1 MDNFKVL
8 FYKVKTTE
16 ENGKT
21 KKEKSTEAPYTLEHG
36 TEKEEN
42 IDNNG
47 KQNKVTYL
55 LKDVSFHKEVYRPGE
70 VEFVVQITLTSA
82 SKDFSLK
89 NLDDKKGIKNRPIVD
104 LYLGDSTIALTYWVF
119 QTTFRKGHSSENQ
132 TVNNVTEY
140 NTIYYA
146 TFKAYSIDKF
156 LTIDKFNSAFTGR
169 KLLGDVYYL
178 NNLDNKKNDNDQND
192 NKQNDNDQSKAGI
205 VHAVLDNVKTTAFDR
220 YKDCID
226 GTKKNGIVDKL
237 NYLKKEQ
244 LEAVLPYN
252 VQYNESFYHFLV
264 RICNRNGEFLYCKN
278 NQLFVGLDIA
288 SESKELSG
296 YSGVEYDET
305 YLNLM
310 DEADWMDR
318 NPLVDEY
325 TIPTGAAVMTD
336 TVYPP
341 DYLATIKKK
350 DYSAWEDYVA
360 WPSTVF
366 TALKSAAECQAVADI
381 IATAA
386 IEIGMPNAY
395 AAVRKYLI
403 DKGYENE
410 YFPDDIDDYQPFT
423 NANINVDTEFYKNIL
438 EGEKRSEQ
446 GRVVVTYD
454 VCQIFDLGDKVKL
467 DGSEYIVYRV
477 KGSYKPDG
485 ENGLIQT
492 YELLLV
498 PVQKKTSPSN
508 SDGNGGTSSNS
519 GGNGEASSNSEG
531 NGGTSSNSGGNGE
544 ASSNSEGNG
553 GTSSNSGGNGEAS
566 SNSEGNGGTSSN
578 SGGNGEASSN
588 SNGNGETSSNSG
600 GNGEA
605 SSNSEGNG
613 GTSSNS
619 GGNGETSST
628 SGQEEVYPLPLTDL
642 RVRKS
647 SPQRAIVV
655 SNYDPEKLGRVRVRY
670 FWQKKDDDATPW
682 IRVSAPGAS
691 KGAGLM
697 FYHQK
702 DDEVLIDYDEGNIEH
717 PFVAGAL
724 YNRKNELPGSSE
736 PHLHG
741 ESHSLSSANGHHLSF
756 TDTKSA
762 KFGAELVPIW
772 STLSKFGFGA
782 DFSLEKTE
790 GMGGGFEIA
799 DKHGFYSI
807 TGSTHGRNISINSP
821 LGDIVLDA
829 FTGISIKA
837 PLGNIELVGKNVRI
851 EARNNLELISGSNI
865 KNPYFFEGGWSN
877 TTATWKNIGKV
888 QVKALASSIGNG
900 MLDFLGVDLALYRT
914 LLEVFLRPIGGTM
927 LIKSNRFMRL
937 EAGEGKASIFRT
949 RKQSKASTAGHFFT
963 KTPIESVSLHELVTK
978 VKNAC
983 KEYNELYDM
992 VKDGSDLIV
1001 TVKAYHNEKGSSAN
1015 YTKTA
1020 EEIDFVEDMFDS
1032 KIEENDVDLFTQGKT
1047 LSSKAINELKALL
1060 QRINAL
1066 KVKMKSFAKYEDL
1079 KEWNTYKT
1087 DGLSDKVRNAITD
1100 YLKKTNPNTPFVY
1113 PPRAIPEKINV
1124 VAYRK
1129 ILVDNVMDLMKKLKC
1144 FENVEIDKSKFTEL
1158 YTTQQIEGWELFDE
1172 MVLKEAITNKEES
1185 EGKKKVLQWL
1195 KEFSKFDGFVDD
1207 NAWGADDKGDII
1219 FSSKKDASYR
1229 IKDDGG
1235 IDKINNDIK
1244 EELIAKLIDAKTFN

>member
-1 MDNFKVL
+1 MSKFKVR
-8 FYKVKTTE
+8 FYKAETTDGD
-16 ENGKT
+16 GKII
-21 KKEKSTEAPYTLEHG
+21 KKEKSSVSSYILEHG
-36 TEKEEN
+36 NKIVEEKDEE
-42 IDNNG
+42 G
-47 KQNKVTYL
+47 KYIYEDERKVTYL
-55 LKDVSFHKEVYRPGE
+55 LKDVSFHKEVYRQGE
-70 VEFVVQITLTSA
+70 VKFVVQITLTST
-82 SKDFSLK
+82 K
-89 NLDDKKGIKNRPIVD
+89 NKIVWEKFEDKKGIKSCPIID
-104 LYLGDSTIALTYWVF
+104 LSLDGSTIALTYWVF
-119 QTTFRKGHSSENQ
+119 QTTFRKRYSTEKQ
-132 TVNNVTEY
+132 TVENDKTITTY

-146 TFKAYSIDKF
+146 TFKAYSLDKF
-156 LTIDKFNSAFTGR
+156 LTVDRFNRAFTGR
-169 KLLGDVYYL
+169 KLLGNVYCL
-178 NNLDNKKNDNDQND
+178 NNLNNKK
-192 NKQNDNDQSKAGI
+192 NDNDQSKAGI

-220 YKDCID
+220 YKDYIYKND
-226 GTKKNGIVDKL
+226 NTTNGIVGNL
-237 NYLKKEQ
+237 NYLIKIITEKDDDGNEVVKER

-252 VQYNESFYHFLV
+252 VQYNESFYDFLV
-264 RICNRNGEFLYCKN
+264 RICNRNGEFLYCKDN
-278 NQLFVGLDIA
+278 KLYVGLDIA
-288 SESKELSG
+288 SESTELSD

-318 NPLVDEY
+318 NPLVEEY

-341 DYLATIKKK
+341 DYLATIQKK
-350 DYSAWEDYVA
+350 DYSVWEDYVA

-366 TALKSAAECQAVADI
+366 TALKSAAKCQAVADI
-381 IATAA
+381 FATAA

-395 AAVRKYLI
+395 AAARKYFI
-403 DKGYENE
+403 DKGYKDE
-410 YFPDDIDDYQPFT
+410 YFPDKTDDYQPFT
-423 NANINVDTEFYKNIL
+423 NANINVDTEFYKKIL

-446 GRVVVTYD
+446 GKVLVTYD
-454 VCQIFDLGDKVKL
+454 VCQKFDLGDKVKL
-467 DGSEYIVYRV
+467 DGSDYIVYRIE
-477 KGSYKPDG
+477 GSYKSYK
-485 ENGLIQT
+485 EKGLIQT

-498 PVQKKTSPSN
+498 PVDQGK
-508 SDGNGGTSSNS
+508 
-519 GGNGEASSNSEG
+519 
-531 NGGTSSNSGGNGE
+531 
-544 ASSNSEGNG
+544 
-553 GTSSNSGGNGEAS
+553 
-566 SNSEGNGGTSSN
+566 
-578 SGGNGEASSN
+578 
-588 SNGNGETSSNSG
+588 
-600 GNGEA
+600 
-605 SSNSEGNG
+605 
-613 GTSSNS
+613 
-619 GGNGETSST
+619 
-628 SGQEEVYPLPLTDL
+628 VYPLPLTDL

-647 SPQRAIVV
+647 SPQRAIVH

-670 FWQKKDDDATPW
+670 FWQQEDDDATPW

-807 TGSTHGRNISINSP
+807 TGSTHGRNISISSP

-877 TTATWKNIGKV
+877 TKEKWANIGKV
-888 QVKALASSIGNG
+888 QGKALASSIGNG
-900 MLDFLGVDLALYRT
+900 MLNFLGVDLALYRT

-963 KTPIESVSLHELVTK
+963 RTPIDTFSIQNVVDK

-983 KEYNELYDM
+983 KAFNNL
-992 VKDGSDLIV
+992 
-1001 TVKAYHNEKGSSAN
+1001 
-1015 YTKTA
+1015 
-1020 EEIDFVEDMFDS
+1020 IDFVSLDTGNLIERIKEYHSTSDYLPHGQVAKTEEEIQLVKDMFANNKSDTD
-1032 KIEENDVDLFTQGKT
+1032 IETFCTNKSYGGNVVNRLKDLLAQ
-1047 LSSKAINELKALL
+1047 
-1060 QRINAL
+1060 INAL
-1066 KVKMKSFAKYEDL
+1066 KQSINDFENYNDL
-1079 KEWNTYKT
+1079 EEWDTYKT
-1087 DGLSDKVRNAITD
+1087 SIDGLSDKVRDAITGH
-1100 YLKKTNPNTPFVY
+1100 LKKTNLNAKFEY
-1113 PPRAIPEKINV
+1113 PQGVIPVKINDV
-1124 VAYRK
+1124 KYRE
-1129 ILVDNVMDLMKKLKC
+1129 ILVGNVTDSMKKHKYYK
-1144 FENVEIDKSKFTEL
+1144 NVEIEKVKFNGS
-1158 YTTQQIEGWELFDE
+1158 YGNSQTTGWKQFDE
-1172 MVLKEAITNKEES
+1172 EVLKEAIKGEEES
-1185 EGKKKVLQWL
+1185 TRKKLLQWL
-1195 KEFSKFDGFVDD
+1195 NEFSKFDGFVDD
-1207 NAWGADDKGDII
+1207 NVWGADDKGDII

-1229 IKDDGG
+1229 IKDDGTIG
-1235 IDKINNDIK
+1235 KIDNDIK
-1244 EELIAKLIDAKTFN
+1244 DQVIAMLFAAKDLN

>member
-508 SDGNGGTSSNS
+508 SD
-519 GGNGEASSNSEG
+519 
-531 NGGTSSNSGGNGE
+531 
-544 ASSNSEGNG
+544 
-553 GTSSNSGGNGEAS
+553 
-566 SNSEGNGGTSSN
+566 
-578 SGGNGEASSN
+578 
-588 SNGNGETSSNSG
+588 
-600 GNGEA
+600 
-605 SSNSEGNG
+605 GNG

>member
-1 MDNFKVL
+1 MSNFKVL
-8 FYKVKTTE
+8 FYKAETE
-16 ENGKT
+16 VSNGKT
-21 KKEKSTEAPYTLEHG
+21 NKEKSAEASYTLEHG
-36 TEKEEN
+36 NIIEEEKDKEGNYIYKDER
-42 IDNNG
+42 
-47 KQNKVTYL
+47 KVTYL

-70 VEFVVQITLTSA
+70 VEFVVQITLTST
-82 SKDFSLK
+82 K
-89 NLDDKKGIKNRPIVD
+89 NKIVWEKFENKKGITSCPIID
-104 LYLGDSTIALTYWVF
+104 LLLDGSTIALTYWVF

-132 TVNNVTEY
+132 TVDNVTEY

-178 NNLDNKKNDNDQND
+178 NNLDNKQND
-192 NKQNDNDQSKAGI
+192 NKQNDKEQNDKEQNDNDQSKAGI

-220 YKDCID
+220 YKDYIYID
-226 GTKKNGIVDKL
+226 ETTTNGIVPNL
-237 NYLKKEQ
+237 NYLIKEE

-252 VQYNESFYHFLV
+252 VQYNESFYDFLV
-264 RICNRNGEFLYCKN
+264 RICNRNGEFLYCKKN
-278 NQLFVGLDIA
+278 KLFVGLEIA
-288 SESKELSG
+288 SKSTELGG

-310 DEADWMDR
+310 DEAAWMDR

-325 TIPTGAAVMTD
+325 AIPTGAAVMTD

-341 DYLATIKKK
+341 DYLATIQKK

-498 PVQKKTSPSN
+498 PVQKKTSSSN
-508 SDGNGGTSSNS
+508 SDGNGETSSNSGGNGEASSNSEGNGETSSNS

-553 GTSSNSGGNGEAS
+553 
-566 SNSEGNGGTSSN
+566 
-578 SGGNGEASSN
+578 
-588 SNGNGETSSNSG
+588 ETSSNSD

-605 SSNSEGNG
+605 
-613 GTSSNS
+613 
-619 GGNGETSST
+619 SST

-877 TTATWKNIGKV
+877 APATWKNIGKV

-949 RKQSKASTAGHFFT
+949 RKQSKASTVGHFFT
-963 KTPIESVSLHELVTK
+963 KTPIESESLHELINK

-983 KEYNELYDM
+983 QEYNRLYEM
-992 VKDGSDLIV
+992 VTDENGALIASV
-1001 TVKAYHNEKGSSAN
+1001 REYHNETDDTSN
-1015 YTKTA
+1015 YKKKK
-1020 EEIDFVEDMFDS
+1020 EEIDFVKVMFD
-1032 KIEENDVDLFTQGKT
+1032 EEKKESDVDAFANNQSLKLEAKEKLKT
-1047 LSSKAINELKALL
+1047 LL
-1060 QRINAL
+1060 QRIN
-1066 KVKMKSFAKYEDL
+1066 E
-1079 KEWNTYKT
+1079 
-1087 DGLSDKVRNAITD
+1087 
-1100 YLKKTNPNTPFVY
+1100 LKK
-1113 PPRAIPEKINV
+1113 KINV
-1124 VAYRK
+1124 FVKYKDLEKWNDYNQKIKDLGDNMKNSIAEYLRSTDKDPRIDFVQSSGLLAKLIDRSYRE
-1129 ILVDNVMDLMKKLKC
+1129 ILVDNVKKHCGSFKC
-1144 FENVEIDKSKFTEL
+1144 YSDISINATVIGNTIPGNAQSGWDQFDKAILNNAIKNNT
-1158 YTTQQIEGWELFDE
+1158 
-1172 MVLKEAITNKEES
+1172 KETKT
-1185 EGKKKVLQWL
+1185 GKVLQWL

-1235 IDKINNDIK
+1235 IDKINNDIR
-1244 EELIAKLIDAKTFN
+1244 EELIAKLIDAKTLY

>member
-192 NKQNDNDQSKAGI
+192 NKQNDNEQNDNDQSKAGI
-205 VHAVLDNVKTTAFDR
+205 VHAVLNNVETTAFDR

-226 GTKKNGIVDKL
+226 GTAKNGIVDKL

-264 RICNRNGEFLYCKN
+264 RICNRNGEFLYCKK
-278 NQLFVGLDIA
+278 NQLYVGLDIA

-325 TIPTGAAVMTD
+325 AIPTGAAVMTD

-454 VCQIFDLGDKVKL
+454 VCQKFDLGDKVKL

-498 PVQKKTSPSN
+498 PVQKKISP
-508 SDGNGGTSSNS
+508 SNS
-519 GGNGEASSNSEG
+519 GGNGEASSNSDG
-531 NGGTSSNSGGNGE
+531 NGG
-544 ASSNSEGNG
+544 
-553 GTSSNSGGNGEAS
+553 
-566 SNSEGNGGTSSN
+566 
-578 SGGNGEASSN
+578 
-588 SNGNGETSSNSG
+588 
-600 GNGEA
+600 
-605 SSNSEGNG
+605 
-613 GTSSNS
+613 
-619 GGNGETSST
+619 TSST

-888 QVKALASSIGNG
+888 QGKAFLSSIGNG

-949 RKQSKASTAGHFFT
+949 RRQSKASTAGHFFT

-1001 TVKAYHNEKGSSAN
+1001 TVKAYHNEKGTSLD
-1015 YTKTA
+1015 YKKTN
-1020 EEIDFVEDMFDS
+1020 EEVNFVKGMFDS
-1032 KIEENDVDLFTQGKT
+1032 KIEENDVDTFTQGKT

-1066 KVKMKSFAKYEDL
+1066 KVKMKSFDEYEDL

-1144 FENVEIDKSKFTEL
+1144 FENVEIDKSKFTVL